1 MASSL
6 HYLIFNI
13 STGTA
18 EKKLRIKKKEE
29 IEMLIKERGRFFL
42 HKEDGS
48 KSDKYG
54 SKIEYKT
61 KVVVF
66 FLTVLKNVLLFR
78 S

>member
-1 MASSL
+1 
-6 HYLIFNI
+6 
-13 STGTA
+13 
-18 EKKLRIKKKEE
+18 
-29 IEMLIKERGRFFL
+29 MLIKERGRCFL

>member
-1 MASSL
+1 MK
-6 HYLIFNI
+6 N
-13 STGTA
+13 
-18 EKKLRIKKKEE
+18 K
-29 IEMLIKERGRFFL
+29 KERGNRNVNKGKRKIFFL

-66 FLTVLKNVLLFR
+66 LLTVLKKCP
-78 S
+78 SI